1 MAAMRPSWRNSKH
14 AKQWEMTLRDYAAPL
29 RRLPVDEITTDH
41 ILTVLGPLWQTTPAT
56 ASRLRG
62 RIERV
67 LDAAKAEGLRAGE
80 NVARWRGHLDHLLPA
95 TNKAKASRHHEAMS
109 YGELPAFLKQLR
121 SKDIVAAKAL
131 EFTILTAAR
140 SGEVRFATIDEI
152 RDGMWIIPAG
162 RMKSGKEHRIPLCKR
177 ALAIIEELRPL
188 TDQYLFPG
196 VCGGA
201 IAEKGMRRLLPEGM
215 TVHGFRSTFRDWAA
229 DCTNFSNEVLE
240 MALAHAIGDRVEA
253 AYRRG
258 DLFEKR
264 RRLMDAWGAYC
275 EHGSPTAEIVPLRA

>member
-1 MAAMRPSWRNSKH
+1 MP
-14 AKQWEMTLRDYAAPL
+14 
-29 RRLPVDEITTDH
+29 
-41 ILTVLGPLWQTTPAT
+41 
-56 ASRLRG
+56 
-62 RIERV
+62 
-67 LDAAKAEGLRAGE
+67 
-80 NVARWRGHLDHLLPA
+80 
-95 TNKAKASRHHEAMS
+95 

-152 RDGMWIIPAG
+152 RDGIWIIPAG

-229 DCTNFSNEVLE
+229 DCTNFS
-240 MALAHAIGDRVEA
+240 MRFWKW
-253 AYRRG
+253 RSRM
-258 DLFEKR
+258 R
-264 RRLMDAWGAYC
+264 
-275 EHGSPTAEIVPLRA
+275 